1 MQRHFATRSSLLI
14 VATTAVLMLT
24 ACGSNGSTSN
34 GSTSIDHTGAVS
46 PAVTDS
52 VDSTGVPATDS
63 SSTAPTTVKAS
74 TAATVVD
81 PALDTAIADV
91 ETLLGKN
98 DQDLKDA
105 AAAAANGG

>member
-24 ACGSNGSTSN
+24 ACGSNGSTS
-34 GSTSIDHTGAVS
+34 IDHTGAVS
-46 PAVTDS
+46 PAVTDSVDS

-81 PALDTAIADV
+81 PALDKAIADV

>member
-34 GSTSIDHTGAVS
+34 DHTGAVS

-81 PALDTAIADV
+81 PALDKAIADV